1 MSTIDFYYDFISP
14 YSYLA
19 AVRLPEM
26 AQRHP
31 HLVVNWIPVNLPSI
45 IKRSGNIPP
54 ATIPSKARYLLRDL
68 KRWADYLNVPLKIIK
83 PGSFDARPALNIAS
97 ALSSKERMTFSQTV
111 FQAIW
116 SGSTDL
122 GNHDWLQQI
131 FDQHSLSKSW
141 LALVGEK
148 TSPALERQTQQALKS
163 GVFGVP
169 TFILR
174 GGKRSEMFWGVDHM
188 DFLERAIVQSR

>member
-19 AVRLPEM
+19 AIRLPKM
-26 AQRHP
+26 TQNHP
-31 HLVVNWIPVNLPSI
+31 DLVFNWIPVNLPSI

-68 KRWADYLNVPLKIIK
+68 KRWADYLNAPLKIIK

-97 ALSSKERMTFSQTV
+97 ALPPEERVAFSQTV

-116 SGSTDL
+116 SGNIDI
-122 GNHDWLQQI
+122 GNRDWLQQI
-131 FDQHSLSKSW
+131 FDRHSLSKDW
-141 LALVGEK
+141 LALIGEK
-148 TSPALERQTQQALKS
+148 TSPALEQQTQQALKA

-174 GGKRSEMFWGVDHM
+174 AGKRSEMFWGVDRM
-188 DFLERAIVQSR
+188 DFLERAIVQSQ